1 MLQSIHIENFK
12 SIEKQTFDFKPL
24 TILTGTNS
32 SGKSSVIQAILLY
45 SHYTARRE
53 ENYKAD
59 SLKKYIENLGD
70 TKSLVSK
77 NANNEQKVLIR
88 PTINKNKDSFL
99 SFSSNDV
106 IGLIEA
112 KKEQML
118 IFEQDLYFVSAN
130 RIGQENR
137 PQASKYEKCGVNGEY
152 IFGFYQKNQNS
163 RIQNE
168 KLIYRKKLNEFDL
181 EPPAESLS
189 AQINVWLRKILDLDL
204 IPNAEEVDDSQ
215 IKLKYKNIDLSKKY
229 DNVNLNDDFNMY
241 PFNLGAGVSY
251 LTKILILGLSLK
263 EGDIL
268 IVENP
273 EVHLHPKAISNFA
286 EFFMFLAKGGIQVIL
301 ETHSEHIIN
310 KMRYFVFDKQISKD
324 DIQIYYREKFDKP
337 FDSIRIND
345 RGKYINESNEIIEF
359 PAGFFDS
366 DLDELLEMM

>member
-1 MLQSIHIENFK
+1 MIQSIHIQNFK
-12 SIEKQTFDFKPL
+12 SIENQVFDFKPL

-32 SGKSSVIQAILLY
+32 AGKSSVIQAILLY

-59 SLKKYIENLGD
+59 SLQKYIDNLGD

-77 NANNEQKVLIR
+77 NANNKEKVLIC
-88 PTINKNKDSFL
+88 PTINHNKGILL
-99 SFSSNDV
+99 SFSD
-106 IGLIEA
+106 IGLLEV
-112 KKEQML
+112 KKEQMI
-118 IFEQDLYFVSAN
+118 IFEQDLYFISAN
-130 RIGQENR
+130 RIGQENQPR
-137 PQASKYEKCGVNGEY
+137 SSEIEKCGVNGEY
-152 IFGFYQKNQNS
+152 IFGFYEQNKNI
-163 RIQNE
+163 RLPNE
-168 KLIYRKKLNEFDL
+168 KLIFKDKHNSIFNG
-181 EPPAESLS
+181 ESLS
-189 AQINVWLRKILDLDL
+189 AQVGIWISKILCLKLIPRTEKSSNTQSVELMYENNDLD
-204 IPNAEEVDDSQ
+204 NF
-215 IKLKYKNIDLSKKY
+215 NIS
-229 DNVNLNDDFNMY
+229 

-263 EGDIL
+263 EGNIL

-286 EFFMFLAKGGIQVIL
+286 EFFAFLAKGGVQVII

-310 KMRYFVFDKQISKD
+310 KMRYFVFNKQISKD

-345 RGKYINESNEIIEF
+345 KGKYINIDDEIIEF

-366 DLDELLEMM
+366 DLDELLEMMW

>member
-1 MLQSIHIENFK
+1 MIQSIHIQNFK
-12 SIEKQTFDFKPL
+12 SIENQVFDFKPL
-24 TILTGTNS
+24 TILTGENS
-32 SGKSSVIQAILLY
+32 SGKSSIIQAILLY

-99 SFSSNDV
+99 SFGYYSD
-106 IGLIEA
+106 IGLLEA
-112 KKEQML
+112 KKEQMI
-118 IFEQDLYFVSAN
+118 IFEQDLYFISAN
-130 RIGQENR
+130 RIGQENQ
-137 PQASKYEKCGVNGEY
+137 PKSSEIEKCGVNGEY
-152 IFGFYQKNQNS
+152 IFGFYEQNKNI
-163 RIQNE
+163 RLPNE
-168 KLIYRKKLNEFDL
+168 KLIFKDKHNSIFNG
-181 EPPAESLS
+181 ESLS
-189 AQINVWLRKILDLDL
+189 AQVGIWISKILCLKLIPRTEKSSNTQSVELMYENNDLD
-204 IPNAEEVDDSQ
+204 NF
-215 IKLKYKNIDLSKKY
+215 NIS
-229 DNVNLNDDFNMY
+229 

-286 EFFMFLAKGGIQVIL
+286 DFFMFLANGGIQVIL

-310 KMRYFVFDKQISKD
+310 KMRYFVFKEQLSTD
-324 DIQIYYREKFDKP
+324 DVQIYYREKFDTP
-337 FDSIRIND
+337 FMAIRLNTDGRYTDNNGNVI
-345 RGKYINESNEIIEF
+345 KF
-359 PAGFFDS
+359 PTGFFDS
-366 DLDELLEMM
+366 TLNELLEMM

>member
-1 MLQSIHIENFK
+1 MIQSIHIQNFK
-12 SIEKQTFDFKPL
+12 IIKNQTFYFKPL
-24 TILTGTNS
+24 TILIGANS

-53 ENYKAD
+53 QDYKAD
-59 SLKKYIENLGD
+59 SLKRYIDNLGD

-77 NANNEQKVLIR
+77 KANNEQKVLIR
-88 PTINKNKDSFL
+88 PTINQGKDSFL
-99 SFSSNDV
+99 SFSSSDI

-152 IFGFYQKNQNS
+152 IFGFYQKNQNN

-168 KLIYRKKLNEFDL
+168 RLIYKEKLHDDL

-189 AQINVWLRKILDLDL
+189 AQVNLWLRKILDLDL

-229 DNVNLNDDFNMY
+229 DNVNLNDDFNMS

-251 LTKILILGLSLK
+251 LAKILILGLSLK

-273 EVHLHPKAISNFA
+273 EVHLHPKAIANFA
-286 EFFMFLAKGGIQVIL
+286 EFFKLLANGGIQVII

-310 KMRYFVFDKQISKD
+310 KMRYFVFKGWLSTD
-324 DIQIYYREKFDKP
+324 DVQIYYRERFDKD
-337 FDSIRIND
+337 FISMRINKD
-345 RGKYINESNEIIEF
+345 GRYIDNKDNVINF
-359 PAGFFDS
+359 PSGFFDS
-366 DLDELLEMM
+366 VLKDLLEMF